1 MYAIIRD
8 GRIVNTGTLEAMFIS
23 NVFPPSGTPEWLEE
37 HDVYEVIV
45 PAYDSQT
52 ETLQGIPPQITGRT
66 VVLHQVVPLPE
77 PQPQPQ
83 SQPVEIPV
91 EPVQTIDLSGAVDS
105 AAETFGDTL

>member
-1 MYAIIRD
+1 MYAIIKD
-8 GRIVNTGTLEAMFIS
+8 NAVIKTGELEQMFIS

-52 ETLQGIPPQITGRT
+52 ETLQGTPPQITGRT

-77 PQPQPQ
+77 PVQIIEPIQI
-83 SQPVEIPV
+83 S
-91 EPVQTIDLSGAVDS
+91 EPVAQAQDTIAADSIGADS
-105 AAETFGDTL
+105 V